1 MPRANRYFL
10 PGYVWHITHRC
21 HKREFLLKFSKDKQN
36 WKKWLFEAKKRF
48 GLRILNYMITSNH
61 IHLLVFSDEC
71 TEAIPQSI
79 QLVAGRTAQEYNQR
93 KKRRGAFWED
103 RYHATVVDNDTYL
116 LRCMLYIDLNMVR
129 AGVVDHPRDWPFTG
143 FHEIVSPPERYRLID
158 REKLL
163 ELLGGTD
170 ETTLTQDYSS
180 WVDEAIG
187 CKAKRNLDWSESIAV
202 GTKTFV
208 ESIEDQ
214 LGSKATGRSII
225 DRGINGSVLRE
236 ELDPYRPLFEA
247 EKGGLGPKNGYFWDV
262 SHVKS
267 AY

>member
-21 HKREFLLKFSKDKQN
+21 HKREFLLKFFKDKQN
-36 WKKWLFEAKKRF
+36 WKKWLFEAKKRY
-48 GLRILNYMITSNH
+48 GLQILNYTITSNH
-61 IHLLVFSDEC
+61 IHLLVFSDES
-71 TEAIPQSI
+71 TEVIPQSI

-103 RYHATVVDNDTYL
+103 RYHATVVDIDTYL

-158 REKLL
+158 QEKLL
-163 ELLGGTD
+163 ELFKGTD

-180 WVDEAIG
+180 WIDEAIG
-187 CKAKRNLDWSESIAV
+187 CEEKRNPDWTESIAV

-208 ESIEDQ
+208 KSIEDQ

-236 ELDPYRPLFEA
+236 GLDPYNPLFEA
-247 EKGGLGPKNGYFWDV
+247 EKGGLSPKNG
-262 SHVKS
+262 
-267 AY
+267 